1 MVVKI
6 VFFKVLCYNKL
17 MSEVSPIRER
27 QLLIDTELQAEFRD
41 KIDPLIDRA
50 FKARGYTEER
60 IPSDHIYLDSNA
72 VLPSKEYLKQFSNI
86 PFDVMKVA
94 TSHEVFDDERQLT
107 RGQLDL
113 SRIGG
118 ISKSKFIQKGTLY
131 STVTTDPTGK
141 PLENGIAKISE
152 TEAQEILQDI
162 RAYTELGYSSSDTFT
177 PVSETIEELEALN
190 SARRVDK
197 RAHYQILTDGDHG
210 DIQMNVGESY
220 ESRNVNR
227 HGKIVQR
234 RSKTRKLFELIARQ
248 PVDGGS
254 IIIGAHYSS
263 GRNNLGMKLTTEI
276 IGDGYSDKDK
286 QAYYNDTLI
295 TYQEEKIRKL
305 GKGIIAN
312 LSKIIDENSDVVRL
326 G

>member
-6 VFFKVLCYNKL
+6 VFFKVLCYNKK

-27 QLLIDTELQAEFRD
+27 QLLIDNELQAEFRD

-60 IPSDHIYLDSNA
+60 IPSDHIYLDSNS
-72 VLPSKEYLKQFSNI
+72 VLPSKEYLELFGNV
-86 PFDVMKVA
+86 PFDVMKIG
-94 TSHEVFDDERQLT
+94 TSHEVFDGERHLT
-107 RGQLDL
+107 KGQLDL

-118 ISKSKFIQKGTLY
+118 ISKSRFIQKGNLY

-141 PLENGIAKISE
+141 PLENGLVEI
-152 TEAQEILQDI
+152 TEREGQEILQDI
-162 RAYTELGYSSSDTFT
+162 RAYTELGYSSSDSFA
-177 PVSETIEELEALN
+177 PISETIEELEALN
-190 SARRVDK
+190 SARRIEK

-210 DIQMNVGESY
+210 DIQMNVGESF

-234 RSKTRKLFELIARQ
+234 RSKTRKLFELVARQ

-254 IIIGAHYSS
+254 IIVGAHYSS

-276 IGDGYSDKDK
+276 IGDGYSEEDK

-312 LSKIIDENSDVVRL
+312 LSKIIDQNSDVVRL